1 MEKNKSKVIIVG
13 SMAFDN
19 IKTYKSSVKNVLG
32 GSASYSSIAASFF
45 TKPKVIAVVGND
57 FTKKHIKPFR
67 DRGIDTS
74 GIEVKEGKTFTWAA
88 QYDKDFKNATTLCTE
103 LNVFA
108 DFAPEL
114 KPGDDAPDALFLAN
128 ISPSL
133 QLEVLK
139 QVKKPRLT
147 ACDTMNLWI
156 KNNKTQLLK
165 LLKAIDIIFLNEA
178 EARQLTGIHNLIKA
192 GKSILKIGPKV
203 VVIKLGPNG
212 ALLLMKEAMF
222 QVPPFLIEEPVD
234 TTGAGDSFGG
244 GFVGYLASVKNWNNI
259 KHIKKALAYGTVLAS
274 FAIESF
280 SVKKLAKITPQDIEK
295 RFALY
300 SESCRF

>member
-1 MEKNKSKVIIVG
+1 MNNAKGRVIIVG

-19 IKTYKSSVKNVLG
+19 IKTHKSSVKRVLG

-45 TKPKVIAVVGND
+45 AKPKVIAVVGND

-128 ISPSL
+128 ISPRL